1 MDKRP
6 NLFSH
11 GTSELSQDAFIC
23 WLAEWANPIYEGID
37 ECLHEAGI
45 DFIRRIYDLHKK
57 NFLAAIKEVKVTK
70 KFKEISY
77 EVLMNAFMSL
87 PYGEKEQRIVKK
99 QKNY

>member
-45 DFIRRIYDLHKK
+45 DFIRRIYDLYKK
-57 NFLAAIKEVKVTK
+57 NLPAEIKKVKVTK
-70 KFKEISY
+70 KFKGISY
-77 EVLMNAFMSL
+77 EVLMNTFMPL
-87 PYGEKEQRIVKK
+87 PPGEKEQRIIKK

>member
-23 WLAEWANPIYEGID
+23 WLTEWANPIYQEAD

-45 DFIRRIYDLHKK
+45 DFIRRIYDLHKRP
-57 NFLAAIKEVKVTK
+57 FQLLLK
-70 KFKEISY
+70 K
-77 EVLMNAFMSL
+77 LRLRNNL
-87 PYGEKEQRIVKK
+87 
-99 QKNY
+99 